1 MARVEWIRQSG
12 DDVEA
17 VVAMLLCNQYPNAV
31 RVRPSQGDGGIDV
44 FVPGPAGFGAERAV
58 YQVKKYSEN
67 LTSSQNRKIKRSYQR
82 MVETSKE
89 EGWRITEWHLVMPLD
104 LTDKSLAWLDDVI
117 ADADFPS
124 ATNGCPVDQMGRVG
138 RRQFDQWH
146 SATTGLGK
154 VEKGGSPG
162 RTYRSGC

>member
-1 MARVEWIRQSG
+1 MARVEWTRQSG

-44 FVPGPAGFGAERAV
+44 FVPGSAGFGAERAV

-82 MVETSKE
+82 MVETSNE

-104 LTDKSLAWLDDVI
+104 LTDKSLA
-117 ADADFPS
+117 
-124 ATNGCPVDQMGRVG
+124 
-138 RRQFDQWH
+138 
-146 SATTGLGK
+146 
-154 VEKGGSPG
+154 
-162 RTYRSGC
+162 

>member
-1 MARVEWIRQSG
+1 MARVEWTRQSG

-67 LTSSQNRKIKRSYQR
+67 LTSSQNRKIKRSY
-82 MVETSKE
+82 S
-89 EGWRITEWHLVMPLD
+89 
-104 LTDKSLAWLDDVI
+104 AWSRPARKRAGGL
-117 ADADFPS
+117 PS
-124 ATNGCPVDQMGRVG
+124 GTWSCH
-138 RRQFDQWH
+138 W
-146 SATTGLGK
+146 T
-154 VEKGGSPG
+154 
-162 RTYRSGC
+162 